1 MTKQK
6 PKKFGKPKSF
16 SKYSNADPL
25 QKTSLLSKVFGN
37 QRKLDD
43 ARDSFF
49 SSYDFESNINPMRL
63 ISFLLLISTIL
74 CITMFFIERS
84 NESIYKS
91 WTYQGVTTIPPSDA
105 LDFD

>member
-37 QRKLDD
+37 QKKLDD

-49 SSYDFESNINPMRL
+49 SSYDFESNVNPMRL
-63 ISFLLLISTIL
+63 ISLLLLISTIL
-74 CITMFFIERS
+74 LFQHMHKIV
-84 NESIYKS
+84 
-91 WTYQGVTTIPPSDA
+91 VTSLLKVNLNVKYIN
-105 LDFD
+105 L

>member
-16 SKYSNADPL
+16 SKYSNDDPL

-63 ISFLLLISTIL
+63 ISILLSLTRVIINF
-74 CITMFFIERS
+74 C
-84 NESIYKS
+84 
-91 WTYQGVTTIPPSDA
+91 GVRT
-105 LDFD
+105 F

>member
-37 QRKLDD
+37 QKKLDD

-63 ISFLLLISTIL
+63 ISLLLLIRK
-74 CITMFFIERS
+74 CKENGPGGPGAPGRRFPDGF
-84 NESIYKS
+84 
-91 WTYQGVTTIPPSDA
+91 Q
-105 LDFD
+105 

>member
-49 SSYDFESNINPMRL
+49 SSYDFESNIIGRFNIYNIMASVGCAL
-63 ISFLLLISTIL
+63 NNDINISDIISSIKK
-74 CITMFFIERS
+74 IKAIPGRMEFIGT
-84 NESIYKS
+84 K
-91 WTYQGVTTIPPSDA
+91 D
-105 LDFD
+105 